1 MTRIIR
7 NAIVVVAATALLAA
21 CGGKEPVAPEDVQA
35 AAFSDLRVAIEDA
48 VDDASREAD
57 VLALL
62 DQFEADVAI
71 LRESMVERRAKLRRL
86 NADYDTTREELS
98 TYAATMESRIQDNRR
113 QLLEAR
119 GQLVAA
125 TTEDEWDAITKTDT
139 KAMKAIARSMQSL

>member
-1 MTRIIR
+1 M
-7 NAIVVVAATALLAA
+7 VVAVVLTTFLAA

-35 AAFSDLRVAIEDA
+35 TAFADLRAAVEDA
-48 VDDASREAD
+48 IDDPSRETD

-62 DQFEADVAI
+62 DQFEADVAT
-71 LRESMVERRAKLRRL
+71 LRESLVERRAELRRL
-86 NADYDTTREELS
+86 NANYDTTRDELS

-119 GQLVAA
+119 GRLVAA
-125 TTEDEWDAITKTDT
+125 TTEDEWDAITKADT